1 MAAARLPPPPL
12 PHHPSRPSGG
22 TVRTDTEQTMTENQP
37 LDLDAFLALVATGE
51 RLIAGSPAHQFMFG
65 AAQRALAITAELNG
79 RPHDAGEVRALLSEL
94 TGRPVPD
101 SVGVFPPFHSEFGQ
115 NLHLGEGVFINIGC
129 VFQDTGGIWIG
140 DRTLVGHNCIFT
152 TLNHG
157 TEPERRGDMLPA
169 PIHIGSDVWVRGAG
183 DRRPGHHHRGRRH
196 HRCRLGR
203 HEGPARPHRRRR
215 RSGARD
221 PRGLRALRPD
231 RGRSRPARPDGAPRR
246 PVPVS

>member
-1 MAAARLPPPPL
+1 
-12 PHHPSRPSGG
+12 
-22 TVRTDTEQTMTENQP
+22 MTENQP

-157 TEPERRGDMLPA
+157 TEPERRCDMLPA
-169 PIHIGSDVWVRGAG
+169 PIHIGSDVWFGARVTVVPGITIGDGAIIGAG
-183 DRRPGHHHRGRRH
+183 SVVTKD
-196 HRCRLGR
+196 L
-203 HEGPARPHRRRR
+203 PARTVVA
-215 RSGARD
+215 GV
-221 PRGLRALRPD
+221 
-231 RGRSRPARPDGAPRR
+231 PARVIRE
-246 PVPVS
+246 V

>member
-1 MAAARLPPPPL
+1 
-12 PHHPSRPSGG
+12 
-22 TVRTDTEQTMTENQP
+22 MTENQP
-37 LDLDAFLALVATGE
+37 LDRDAFLALVATGE

-169 PIHIGSDVWVRGAG
+169 PIHIGSDVWFGARVTVVPGITIGDGAIIGAG
-183 DRRPGHHHRGRRH
+183 SVVTKD
-196 HRCRLGR
+196 L
-203 HEGPARPHRRRR
+203 PARTVVA
-215 RSGARD
+215 GV
-221 PRGLRALRPD
+221 
-231 RGRSRPARPDGAPRR
+231 PARVIRE
-246 PVPVS
+246 V

>member
-1 MAAARLPPPPL
+1 MPDTDALIAQHSAQAARFESARGPV
-12 PHHPSRPSGG
+12 SAKR
-22 TVRTDTEQTMTENQP
+22 N
-37 LDLDAFLALVATGE
+37 A
-51 RLIAGSPAHQFMFG
+51 
-65 AAQRALAITAELNG
+65 AITAELNG

-101 SVGVFPPFHSEFGQ
+101 SVGDFPPFHSEFGQ

-169 PIHIGSDVWVRGAG
+169 PIHIGSDVWFGARVTVVPGITIGDGAIIGAG
-183 DRRPGHHHRGRRH
+183 SVVTKDV
-196 HRCRLGR
+196 
-203 HEGPARPHRRRR
+203 PARTVVA
-215 RSGARD
+215 GV
-221 PRGLRALRPD
+221 
-231 RGRSRPARPDGAPRR
+231 PARVIRE
-246 PVPVS
+246 V

>member
-1 MAAARLPPPPL
+1 
-12 PHHPSRPSGG
+12 
-22 TVRTDTEQTMTENQP
+22 MTENQP

-51 RLIAGSPAHQFMFG
+51 RLIAGSPAHQCMFG

-169 PIHIGSDVWVRGAG
+169 PIHIGSDVWFGARVTVVPGITIGDGAIIGAG
-183 DRRPGHHHRGRRH
+183 SVVTKDV
-196 HRCRLGR
+196 
-203 HEGPARPHRRRR
+203 PARTVVA
-215 RSGARD
+215 GV
-221 PRGLRALRPD
+221 
-231 RGRSRPARPDGAPRR
+231 PARVIRE
-246 PVPVS
+246 V

>member
-1 MAAARLPPPPL
+1 
-12 PHHPSRPSGG
+12 
-22 TVRTDTEQTMTENQP
+22 MTENQP

-140 DRTLVGHNCIFT
+140 DRTLIGHGCILT

-157 TEPERRGDMLPA
+157 VDPIHRGDMTPA
-169 PIHIGSDVWVRGAG
+169 PIRIGSDVWFGAG
-183 DRRPGHHHRGRRH
+183 VTVVPGVTIGD
-196 HRCRLGR
+196 GAII
-203 HEGPARPHRRRR
+203 GAGSVVTKDVPAATIVAGVPAR
-215 RSGARD
+215 AI
-221 PRGLRALRPD
+221 RAI
-231 RGRSRPARPDGAPRR
+231 
-246 PVPVS
+246 